1 MNSKLNKFMSMTA
14 MAMAMMMAGGND
26 IYSSD
31 ITYSN
36 SSSVD
41 ESYKRKKCKS
51 CSKYKSN
58 TGCSYPLKQACS
70 KYTKRK

>member
-1 MNSKLNKFMSMTA
+1 MSMTA
-14 MAMAMMMAGGND
+14 MAMMIAGGND
-26 IYSSD
+26 IYSPD

-36 SSSVD
+36 HSGVD

-51 CSKYKSN
+51 CSKYRSN